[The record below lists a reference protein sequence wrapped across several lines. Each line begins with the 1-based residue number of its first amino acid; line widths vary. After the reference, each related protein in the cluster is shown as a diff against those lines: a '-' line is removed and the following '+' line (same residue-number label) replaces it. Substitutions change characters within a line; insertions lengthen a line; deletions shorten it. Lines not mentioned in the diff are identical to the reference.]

1 MSLADQIGRWMSLR
15 APQHESLKR
24 LHATAE
30 AVDFKKTTLDAVA
43 QAAVSQAG
51 VEKIEFD
58 TEFPSFCFALATGI
72 GKTRLMGACIYDLWR
87 TRGYRNFFILAPG
100 STIYDKLRA
109 ELQPSHSK
117 YIFNGLADFPQP
129 DVWDGDNYLRF
140 NIGRPLFGSEDRAN
154 VFVFNI
160 GKIFSAQEK
169 DEAGRNQFR
178 FHRFNETLGDS
189 FAAILQ
195 QMGDLV
201 VLMDESHRYRA
212 PASLKA
218 VHNLKPV
225 LGLEFTATP
234 KFKGNV
240 LFSFGLG
247 EAIGRFVKSPRVVTR
262 TNLTASDQ
270 AIIDTLKLK
279 DGIYLHE
286 EKKARLVEFC
296 AANGYPPVKPFV
308 LVSTRDIEHAKKVH
322 EYLESSEFEGGAYQ
336 GKVIEIH
343 SKPNTKEES
352 DENIRRLL
360 EVESP
365 ASSVEV
371 VVHVTMLK
379 EGWDVTNLYT
389 MVPLRAS
396 VSEIL
401 TEQTIGRGL
410 RLPLPLTE
418 SQVSALNHDDPEI
431 LRLSI
436 VSHDKYQEILAAKN
450 ARADLF
456 RDPIRDLSQED
467 SEPLKAVKVP
477 TLFSEE
483 TTAVIQ
489 GLVKSGEVT
498 SSGELLEAERREKLI
513 EDILN
518 RSRALA
524 ASRAAAA
531 AGGVLGVGEETPAPG
546 QAGLFPTAEEL
557 MVPIDAEQ
565 VTRELRDRIAKE
577 VDALTLQIDVPDI
590 RTYIDPKIGFKPFAP
605 KPSSDFSLVEQHIR
619 SADLKSGEQETGEA
633 LTLEEVQEPV
643 KHLAGL
649 LLDEVEEFDATE
661 DKERILQLARDY
673 LAATG
678 KSEDELRKLV
688 HQYGYA
694 MVKDLGAQVQAHI
707 YDDTQVSHKIVA
719 PLRVFQP
726 FSKSIR
732 QKDGEVDLRTLVDR
746 KSDIRRFLFTGIRKS
761 VINKTGFDSDPERR
775 FAIALEDDPEV
786 LKWARP
792 PLGQTPIFFKGET
805 YNIDFIVETKTNHH
819 LIEVKA
825 RDELNDP
832 DVKGKARAAMQ
843 WCEVAN
849 EKQGD
854 KPWLYAV
861 VPDDAVS
868 ETSTLAHMLAQAVSV
883 LSTAVKH

>member
-1 MSLADQIGRWMSLR
+1 MSLTDQIGRWMSLR
-15 APQHESLKR
+15 APQYKSLRR
-24 LHATAE
+24 LHAVVE
-30 AVDFKKTTLDAVA
+30 EVDFRRTNLDSVA
-43 QAAVSQAG
+43 QAAVARAG
-51 VEKIEFD
+51 VEKMEFD

-109 ELQPSHSK
+109 ELQPSHLK

-129 DVWDGDNYLRF
+129 EIWDGDNYLRF
-140 NIGRPLFGSEDRAN
+140 NLGRPLFGSEDRAN

-218 VHNLKPV
+218 IHNLKPV

-240 LFSFGLG
+240 LYSFSLG

-262 TNLTASDQ
+262 TNLTAADQ
-270 AIIDTLKLK
+270 TKIDDLKLK
-279 DGIYLHE
+279 DGVYLHE
-286 EKKARLVEFC
+286 EKKARLLEFTS
-296 AANGYPPVKPFV
+296 ANSYPPVKPFI
-308 LVSTRDIEHAKKVH
+308 LVSTRDTTHAKEVR
-322 EYLESSEFEGGAYQ
+322 EFLESMDFEGGAYK

-343 SKPNTKEES
+343 SKPNSKEES
-352 DENIRRLL
+352 DENIKRLL
-360 EVESP
+360 EVESA
-365 ASSVEV
+365 ASTVEI

-389 MVPLRAS
+389 IVPLRAS

-418 SQVSALNHDDPEI
+418 AQVAKLNRDDPEI

-436 VSHDKYQEILAAKN
+436 VSHDKYQEILAAKA

-513 EDILN
+513 DDILN
-518 RSRALA
+518 RSRELA
-524 ASRAAAA
+524 ASRAVVG
-531 AGGVLGVGEETPAPG
+531 AGGVLEVGAGTPAPG
-546 QAGLFPTAEEL
+546 QAGLFPTAEEVA
-557 MVPIDAEQ
+557 VPIDVEQ

-577 VDALTLQIDVPDI
+577 VDALALQIDVPDI
-590 RTYIDPKIGFKPFAP
+590 RTYTDPKVGFKPFEP
-605 KPSSDFSLVEQHIR
+605 KPSSAFSLVEQHIR

-633 LTLEEVQEPV
+633 LTLEEIQEPV

-649 LLDEVEEFDATE
+649 LLDEVEEFDATQ
-661 DKERILQLARDY
+661 DKERILQLAGDY
-673 LAATG
+673 LKATG
-678 KSEDELRKLV
+678 KPEDELRKLV

-694 MVKDLGAQVQAHI
+694 MVKDLSAQVQAHI
-707 YDDTQVSHKIVA
+707 YDDTQVTFEVRA
-719 PLRVFQP
+719 GFVVFKP

-746 KSDIRRFLFTGIRKS
+746 KSDIRRFLFTGIQKS
-761 VINKTGFDSDPERR
+761 VINKTGFDSDPERL
-775 FAIALEDDPEV
+775 FAIALEDDPEA
-786 LKWARP
+786 LKWVRP
-792 PLGQTPIFFKGET
+792 PQGQTPIFFKGDT
-805 YNIDFIVETKTNHH
+805 YNIDFIVETNTNRY
-819 LIEVKA
+819 LVEVKA
-825 RDELNDP
+825 RNEIGDA
-832 DVKGKARAAMQ
+832 DVKGKAQAAVS
-843 WCEVAN
+843 WCSAAN
-849 EKQGD
+849 EKQGG
-854 KPWLYAV
+854 KPWSYAV
-861 VPDDAVS
+861 IPDDAVS
-868 ETSTLAHMLAQAVSV
+868 ETSNLQHMLAQAISS
-883 LSTAVKH
+883 LSKPN

>member
-1 MSLADQIGRWMSLR
+1 MSLHDQIGRWMSLR
-15 APQHESLKR
+15 APQYESLKR
-24 LHATAE
+24 LHSIVE
-30 AVDFKKTTLDAVA
+30 VVDFKKTTLSEVA
-43 QAAVSQAG
+43 QAAVSRAG

-58 TEFPSFCFALATGI
+58 TDFPSFCFALATGI

-117 YIFNGLADFPQP
+117 YIFNGLADFPQA

-140 NIGRPLFGSEDRAN
+140 NLGRGLFESEQRAN

-160 GKIFSAQEK
+160 GKIFSAQER
-169 DEAGRNQFR
+169 DEAERSQFR
-178 FHRFNETLGDS
+178 FHRFNEILGDS

-218 VHNLKPV
+218 IHNLKPV

-240 LFSFGLG
+240 LYSFSLG
-247 EAIGRFVKSPRVVTR
+247 EAIGKYVKSPRVVTR

-270 AIIDTLKLK
+270 AIIDKLKLK

-286 EKKARLVEFC
+286 EKKARLVEFTN
-296 AANGYPPVKPFV
+296 ANGYPPVKPFV
-308 LVSTRDIEHAKKVH
+308 LVSTRDINHAKEVR
-322 EYLESSEFEGGAYQ
+322 EYLESMDFEGGAYK

-343 SKPNTKEES
+343 SKPNSKEES

-360 EVESP
+360 EVESSS
-365 ASSVEV
+365 SSVEV

-389 MVPLRAS
+389 IVPLRAS

-418 SQVSALNHDDPEI
+418 SQVAALNRDDPEI

-436 VSHDKYQEILAAKN
+436 VSHDKYEEILAAKN

-456 RDPIRDLSQED
+456 RDPIRDLSRED
-467 SEPLKAVKVP
+467 IEPLTAVRVP
-477 TLFSEE
+477 TLFSPE
-483 TTAVIQ
+483 TTAVIET
-489 GLVKSGEVT
+489 LAKSGT
-498 SSGELLEAERREKLI
+498 IASSSELLQTDRRDQLI
-513 EDILN
+513 EEILN
-518 RSRALA
+518 KSKEFA
-524 ASRAAAA
+524 ASRAQGAAVPTGPEA
-531 AGGVLGVGEETPAPG
+531 AVIAQTA
-546 QAGLFPTAEEL
+546 LFPTAEEL
-557 MVPIDAEQ
+557 AVPVDVEK
-565 VTRELRDRIAKE
+565 VTRELRGRIEKE
-577 VDALTLQIDVPDI
+577 LVDGLALQIDVPDI
-590 RTYIDPKIGFKPFAP
+590 RAYTDPKLGFTPFEP

-633 LTLEEVQEPV
+633 MTLEEIQEPV
-643 KHLAGL
+643 KYLAGL
-649 LLDEVEEFDATE
+649 LLDEVDEFDATD
-661 DKERILQLARDY
+661 DKERILKLSTDY
-673 LAATG
+673 LNATG
-678 KSEDELRKLV
+678 KSEEDLKRLV
-688 HQYGYA
+688 HQYGHA
-694 MVKDLGAQVQAHI
+694 MVKDLREQVLAHL
-707 YDDTQVSHKIVA
+707 YDDTQVTYEVRA
-719 PLRVFQP
+719 GFVVFKP

-746 KSDIRRFLFTGIRKS
+746 KIDIRRFLFSGITKS
-761 VINKTGFDSDPERR
+761 VINRTGFESDPERR
-775 FAIALEDDPEV
+775 FAVALEDDEEV
-786 LKWARP
+786 LKWIHP
-792 PLGQTPIFFKGET
+792 PQGQTPIFYKGDT
-805 YNIDFIVETKTNHH
+805 YNIDFIVETKTNRY
-819 LIEVKA
+819 LIEIKA

-832 DVKGKARAAMQ
+832 DVKAKAQAALK
-843 WCEVAN
+843 WCEAAN
-849 EKQGD
+849 QKQGG
-854 KPWLYAV
+854 KPWSYAV
-861 VPDDAVS
+861 IPDDVVS
-868 ETSTLAHMLAQAVSV
+868 ETSGLDHMLAQAISS
-883 LSTAVKH
+883 LSKPN

>member
-15 APQHESLKR
+15 APQYESLKR
-24 LHATAE
+24 LHAITE
-30 AVDFKKTTLDAVA
+30 ELDFRKTTLDAVA
-43 QAAVSQAG
+43 QTAVSRSG

-109 ELQPSHSK
+109 ELQPSHRK
-117 YIFNGLADFPQP
+117 YVFNGLADFPQP

-140 NIGRPLFGSEDRAN
+140 NLGRGLFESEQKAN

-169 DEAGRNQFR
+169 DEAGRTQFR
-178 FHRFNETLGDS
+178 FHRFNEILGDS

-218 VHNLKPV
+218 IHNLKPI

-240 LFSFGLG
+240 LYSFSLG

-279 DGIYLHE
+279 DGVYLHE

-296 AANGYPPVKPFV
+296 AANGYPTVKPFV
-308 LVSTRDIEHAKKVH
+308 LISTRDIEHAKKVH
-322 EYLESSEFEGGAYQ
+322 EYLESSEFEGGAYR

-343 SKPNTKEES
+343 SKPNSKEES
-352 DENIRRLL
+352 DENIKRLL
-360 EVESP
+360 EVESA
-365 ASSVEV
+365 ASSVEI

-389 MVPLRAS
+389 IVPLRAS

-418 SQVSALNHDDPEI
+418 AQVAALNRDDPEI

-436 VSHDKYQEILAAKN
+436 VSHDKYEEILAAKN

-456 RDPIRDLSQED
+456 RDSIRDLSKED
-467 SEPLKAVKVP
+467 VEPLKAIRVM
-477 TLFSEE
+477 TLFSEG
-483 TTAVIQ
+483 TTAVIE

-498 SSGELLEAERREKLI
+498 SSNELLDRERREKLI

-518 RSRALA
+518 KEKELA
-524 ASRAAAA
+524 ASRLGGTAQPTV
-531 AGGVLGVGEETPAPG
+531 AGASIVPQP
-546 QAGLFPTAEEL
+546 GLFPTADEL
-557 MVPIDAEQ
+557 ATPVDVEK
-565 VTRELRDRIAKE
+565 VTRELRDRIEKE
-577 VDALTLQIDVPDI
+577 VDALALQIDVPDI
-590 RTYIDPKIGFKPFAP
+590 RTYTDPKIGFKPFEP
-605 KPSSDFSLVEQHIR
+605 KPSADFSVVEQRMR

-633 LTLEEVQEPV
+633 LTLEEIQEPI

-649 LLDEVEEFDATE
+649 LLDEVDEFDATE
-661 DKERILQLARDY
+661 DKQRILKLASDY

-678 KSEDELRKLV
+678 KSDDELRKLV

-694 MVKDLGAQVQAHI
+694 MVKDLREQVMAHL
-707 YDDTQVSHKIVA
+707 YDDTQVTYDVRA
-719 PLRVFQP
+719 GFVVFKP

-732 QKDGEVDLRTLVDR
+732 EKDGEVDLRTLVDR
-746 KSDIRRFLFTGIRKS
+746 RSDIRRFLFTGIEKS

-775 FAIALEDDPEV
+775 FAVALEDDDEV
-786 LKWARP
+786 LKWVRP
-792 PLGQTPIFFKGET
+792 PLGQTPIFFKGDT
-805 YNIDFIVETKTNHH
+805 YNIDFIVETKTDRY
-819 LIEVKA
+819 LIEIKV
-825 RDELNDP
+825 RNELND
-832 DVKGKARAAMQ
+832 DGVKGKAQAAVK
-843 WCEVAN
+843 WCEIPN
-849 EKQGD
+849 EKQGG
-854 KPWLYAV
+854 KPWSYAV
-861 VPDDAVS
+861 IPDDVVS
-868 ETSTLAHMLAQAVSV
+868 ETSSLAHLLAQAIKALSSPV
-883 LSTAVKH
+883 LP